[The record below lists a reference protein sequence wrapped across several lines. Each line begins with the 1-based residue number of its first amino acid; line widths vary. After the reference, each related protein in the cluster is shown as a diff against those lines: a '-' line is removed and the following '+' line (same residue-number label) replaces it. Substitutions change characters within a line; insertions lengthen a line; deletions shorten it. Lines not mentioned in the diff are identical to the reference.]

1 MSLLSSKNMKLG
13 LAAESLAYEH
23 AAQPSDGAGGKGVR
37 LIVKPLVERARRL
50 AKVATGTN

>member
-37 LIVKPLVERARRL
+37 LIVKPLGERARRL